1 MFSMN
6 REESIKRLVEL
17 GKAGFYPLFDD
28 SWFFELAKNNTP
40 LNAKQQEKA
49 KSLIKRLGQ
58 HRSLERQKTVLFSMP
73 EEDRNI
79 IMKTFLKLVEGSILD
94 EAPQLH

>member
-1 MFSMN
+1 M
-6 REESIKRLVEL
+6 
-17 GKAGFYPLFDD
+17 GFYPLFDE

-40 LNAKQQEKA
+40 LSSKQQEKA

-79 IMKTFLKLVEGSILD
+79 IMKTFIKLVEGKILD